1 MFLDLV
7 LVLVEGMES
16 FRIQHLGIQIEVDRM
31 VEFVFVDGT
40 KLPKIQQN
48 SVNKMFRIDLL
59 TLTGTDSIGTTGEA
73 SPFSLI
79 VKYAFGT

>member
-1 MFLDLV
+1 M
-7 LVLVEGMES
+7 
-16 FRIQHLGIQIEVDRM
+16 VDRM
-31 VEFVFVDGT
+31 VELVFFDGT
-40 KLPKIQQN
+40 KLPKIQHN
-48 SVNKMFRIDLL
+48 SVNKMLRIELLTL